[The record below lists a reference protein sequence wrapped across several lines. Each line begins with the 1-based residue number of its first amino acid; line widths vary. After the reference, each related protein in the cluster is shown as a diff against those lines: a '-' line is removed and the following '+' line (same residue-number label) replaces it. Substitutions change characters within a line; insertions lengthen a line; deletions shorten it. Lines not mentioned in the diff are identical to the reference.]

1 LIDGGDMNILCV
13 IPARG
18 GSKGLKNKNIMSFLG
33 KPLIGYTIDAA
44 KESKIVNEIVVSTDD
59 AKIARVVRQYGVE
72 IINRPKKFATDTSPI
87 ELSLR
92 HAVNYLAK
100 KRGYTAD
107 IIVWLQ
113 ANIPIRKA
121 GQIDNV
127 VNKLIKSNADS
138 AATMHRVGS
147 FPQWMK
153 KRDKRGYL
161 IPFMRNGKLYRRQ
174 DLEPLYLIDGS
185 IVAMRK
191 KVLMETESLKGVHVF
206 MGKKVLGI
214 VQEKKFTIEI
224 DDRDSF
230 GLAEFYLRRH
240 ILEKRIRK

>member
-1 LIDGGDMNILCV
+1 MNILCV

-18 GSKGLKNKNIMSFLG
+18 GSKGLKNKNIMPFLG

-44 KESKIVNEIVVSTDD
+44 KESKIVNKIIVSTDD
-59 AKIARVVRQYGVE
+59 AKIARVARQYGVE

-92 HAVNYLAK
+92 HAVNYLEK
-100 KRGYTAD
+100 KRGYAAD

-113 ANIPIRKA
+113 ANIPIRKE
-121 GQIDNV
+121 GQIDTIV
-127 VNKLIKSNADS
+127 KKLIKSSADS
-138 AATMHRVGS
+138 AVTVQRVDS

-153 KRDKRGYL
+153 RMGKRNYL
-161 IPFMRNGKLYRRQ
+161 IPFIRNGKLYRRQ
-174 DLEPLYLIDGS
+174 DLEPLYLVDGS

-191 KVLMETESLKGVHVF
+191 KSLMETDGLKGVHVF
-206 MGKKVLGI
+206 MGKKVLG
-214 VQEKKFTIEI
+214 VTQEKEFTIEI
-224 DDRDSF
+224 DDRDSL